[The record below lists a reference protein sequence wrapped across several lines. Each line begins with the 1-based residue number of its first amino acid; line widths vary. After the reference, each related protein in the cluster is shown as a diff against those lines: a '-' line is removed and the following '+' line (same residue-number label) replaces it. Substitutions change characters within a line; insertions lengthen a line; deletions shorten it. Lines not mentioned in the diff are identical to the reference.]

1 MLKYILSVLTVLALC
16 TAALSA
22 EYKIEAPDDLKKYV
36 PEAEA
41 ALGDALNEILSNE
54 KQVLNILK
62 PYARVS
68 KDICDFLG
76 CPEKDAEIR
85 HWVNTYYNDAA
96 VISKSL
102 SKVVLISEADAR
114 KEKALQKGY
123 VNYIFS
129 ENTERAEIIM
139 SAQPYYSEELLKKVC
154 LPVIIKSD
162 GTVFQKEQLV
172 SALAGA
178 CGVGE
183 AAPGLVVR
191 ALVSDC
197 MKNITKTAPSF
208 CRWYTEGMAYKVTSE
223 LLATYSPS
231 QKKLF
236 DRIFSLT
243 DESRTF
249 RDKVNLWDFADISVM
264 LSDKSYNGKLDAAN
278 IQYSCLLT
286 DKLFEKIGKKGFSG
300 MNAELKYDTR
310 LSNEKM
316 CSVVKTLFDADLKA
330 DLLEYSPDNVK
341 DLVKKGSVAE
351 EKKQGDEAIISH
363 EWQKAVD
370 AYAACLLFDP
380 ADYNSRLNQATAYR
394 ELGDLSSSD
403 VCIAITANTMD
414 EGKATI
420 HLVDIENNDNAV
432 VVLGKYFFLQEAY
445 PQAYGVLFSVYEDH
459 KDWEDVSNLVN
470 MMGKVFD
477 KKEAEAKEGE

>member
-1 MLKYILSVLTVLALC
+1 MLKYILSVVTVLMLC
-16 TAALSA
+16 TAAMSA
-22 EYKIEAPDDLKKYV
+22 DYKIEAPDDLKKYV
-36 PEAEA
+36 PEVEK
-41 ALGDALNEILSNE
+41 ALGDALNEILANE
-54 KQVLNILK
+54 KQAMNILK

-85 HWVNTYYNDAA
+85 HWVNTYYNDSV
-96 VISKSL
+96 VIAKTL

-114 KEKALQKGY
+114 KEKNLQKGY
-123 VNYIFS
+123 VNYMFS
-129 ENTERAEIIM
+129 DKTERAEIIM
-139 SAQPYYSEELLKKVC
+139 SAQPYYQEELLKNVC

-183 AAPGLVVR
+183 AAPALTVR
-191 ALVSDC
+191 AMVSDI
-197 MKNITKTAPSF
+197 MKNVTKTSPWF

-223 LLATYSPS
+223 LLSQYSPA

-236 DRIFSLT
+236 DQIFSLK
-243 DESRTF
+243 DESREL

-264 LSDKSYNGKLDAAN
+264 LADKSYNGKLDAAN
-278 IQYSCLLT
+278 IQYACELT
-286 DKLFEKIGKKGFSG
+286 DALYEKVGKKGFGSL
-300 MNAELKYDTR
+300 NAELKYDTR
-310 LSNEKM
+310 ITNEKI
-316 CSVVKTLFDADLKA
+316 CATAKTLFDMDLKA
-330 DLLEYSPDNVK
+330 RLLEYSPQNVK
-341 DLVKKGSVAE
+341 DVVSKGSVSD
-351 EKKQGDEAIISH
+351 EKKQGEDAIIAH

-370 AYAACLLFDP
+370 SYAVCLLFDP
-380 ADYNSRLNQATAYR
+380 GDYNARLNQATAYR
-394 ELGDLSSSD
+394 ELGDLTAAD

-445 PQAYGVLFSVYEDH
+445 PQAYGVLLSVYEDH
-459 KDWEDVSNLVN
+459 KDWEDVASLVE
-470 MMGKVFD
+470 MLGKAFD
-477 KKEAEAKEGE
+477 KKEAKEGE